1 MTYYDKDKDELFAA
15 MAANDARTAASNV
28 RVVRHS
34 IEEATA
40 NRDSL
45 REQLKAWQALED
57 KWGTPEHLAD
67 EIAMW
72 EWLIGVR
79 EKKAEG

>member
-1 MTYYDKDKDELFAA
+1 MTD
-15 MAANDARTAASNV
+15 RV
-28 RVVRHS
+28 RVERRTV
-34 IEEATA
+34 EEARA
-40 NRDSL
+40 ERDSL

-72 EWLIGVR
+72 EWLMGVR